1 MTVVAPERLQRADGA
16 LSLRFDAAGRQDAG
30 NVTRLADL
38 YQRDPCRALLPE
50 PDPGEPRTAVLITTA
65 GGLTGGDRL
74 DIKIAVEAGAT
85 ALCTP
90 QAAEKIYRSPG
101 DAAII
106 DIALTVAAEAAL
118 EWLPQEMILFDG
130 ARLKRSVTLDLQGNA
145 RLLAGD
151 ITVFGRTARGERFTA
166 GELSDRWQLR
176 RDGRLHWT
184 DATRLTDDIAARLD
198 HPAGFDGAVAQALI
212 LYRGPEP
219 AAARDRLRALLE
231 VEGGEGA
238 DRTVAGATLL
248 DDLLLLRLL
257 DRDAARLRRC
267 FARLWAALRPGLG
280 QPDRMPR
287 LWRL

>member
-1 MTVVAPERLQRADGA
+1 MTAIAPERLQRADGA
-16 LSLRFDAAGRQDAG
+16 LGLRFDALHGG
-30 NVTRLADL
+30 TRLADL
-38 YQRDPCRALLPE
+38 YQRDPCRTLMPD

-74 DIKIAVEAGAT
+74 DVKVAVDAGAV

-101 DAAII
+101 DAAVITI
-106 DIALTVAAEAAL
+106 GLTVAANAVL

-130 ARLKRSVTLDLQGNA
+130 ARLKRSVSIDLAGDA

-166 GELSDRWQLR
+166 GELSDRWRLH

-212 LYRGPEP
+212 LYRGPDP

-231 VEGGEGA
+231 SEGGE
-238 DRTVAGATLL
+238 TVPKETVVGATLL
-248 DDLLLLRLL
+248 DDLLLVRLL

-267 FARLWAALRPGLG
+267 FALLWAALRPGLG
-280 QPDRMPR
+280 LPERMPR